1 VSTGGDDLELDY
13 AALVDMIA
21 DVVYAIDLRGCFIY
35 VNTAGEDV
43 FGWRAQDLM
52 GEHMTAVLA
61 PDSVAA
67 TVEHFRRGVMDPA
80 RTPYFETTILRPD
93 GTTRELEIHAGAL
106 YRDGRQVARQ
116 GVGRDITEL
125 KRLQSELANKTARLA
140 MVEEQQRAA
149 MELYRKFSL
158 VATHM
163 SRDPQ
168 ASSGALDA
176 VDEVLSSTMVKA
188 FGLDE
193 QDMPI
198 IELVAQGYSN
208 QEIADKVHLSVHTVK
223 DRVSRIVAKLDARS
237 RAGVALRASDAG
249 LLRVAKPVAGD
260 GRDTHSGGI

>member
-1 VSTGGDDLELDY
+1 MSTGGDDLELDY

-176 VDEVLSSTMVKA
+176 VDELGDERGVGRELRGRRGEGARRAEGPLQAGAGTLLA
-188 FGLDE
+188 FATAPG
-193 QDMPI
+193 Q
-198 IELVAQGYSN
+198 VA
-208 QEIADKVHLSVHTVK
+208 
-223 DRVSRIVAKLDARS
+223 LDA
-237 RAGVALRASDAG
+237 AMIGTAFFGGASARMR
-249 LLRVAKPVAGD
+249 RVASMPSI
-260 GRDTHSGGI
+260 SGICISIRTMS